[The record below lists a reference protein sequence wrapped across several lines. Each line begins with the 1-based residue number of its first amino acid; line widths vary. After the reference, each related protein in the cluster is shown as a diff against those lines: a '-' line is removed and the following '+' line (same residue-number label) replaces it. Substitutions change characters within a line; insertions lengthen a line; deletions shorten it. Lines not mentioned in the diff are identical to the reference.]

1 MLLGLFQQRLK
12 FVPRPKPSTLKFLD
26 LRIGHL
32 PTTKKPVKAAPVKAQ
47 PAKPQE
53 PEKPKETMAEFI
65 ASIAIVLV
73 TGLFIITFTLQAFTI
88 PSSSMENTL
97 LIGDH
102 VFVDRMLLAPATK
115 WIKGLIPYRNPRH
128 GDVFVFIS
136 PAQPGLYVVKR
147 VIGLPG
153 DHIHLENG
161 VVYRNGERLNEPYV
175 IRQGGF
181 VPYRDNFPNVAVSDF
196 EVTPEWRAELPQ
208 FIQNGELVV
217 PPNSVF
223 AMGDNRD
230 VSLDS
235 RYWGFVPFENVIGRP
250 MFIYWSFITPGDEYQ
265 RQSIGDRVAWVFNI
279 IFHFF
284 DRTRW
289 SRMFHVV
296 H

>member
-1 MLLGLFQQRLK
+1 MAK
-12 FVPRPKPSTLKFLD
+12 
-26 LRIGHL
+26 
-32 PTTKKPVKAAPVKAQ
+32 TKKLPKAAVDKAQ
-47 PAKPQE
+47 ERARTAPPQK
-53 PEKPKETMAEFI
+53 PEKPKESTAEFI
-65 ASIAIVLV
+65 ASIAVVLV

-102 VFVDRMLLAPATK
+102 VFVDRMLLAPATH
-115 WIKGLIPYRNPRH
+115 WIGKLIPYRHPRH
-128 GDVFVFIS
+128 GDVFVFLS
-136 PAQPGLYVVKR
+136 PAEPGLYVVKR

-153 DHIHLENG
+153 DRIHLEDG
-161 VVYRNGERLNEPYV
+161 AVYRNGKKLDEPYV

-181 VPYRDNFPNVAVSDF
+181 IPYRDNFPNAPVSDF
-196 EVTPEWRAELPQ
+196 EDVTPEWRVELPS
-208 FIQNGELVV
+208 FVKDGNVVV

-250 MFIYWSFITPGDEYQ
+250 MFIYWSFVTPRDEYE
-265 RQSIGDRVAWVFNI
+265 RQSIGDRISWLFNI

-284 DRTRW
+284 NQTRW